1 MAKAQSKAEIRNR
14 FIKQA
19 VDSSTATGKNL
30 EAAAKQTEGRKQHSI
45 DKNEPPKDDEEGKTA
60 WDGDTLDLEN
70 LGKPFDRTEIN
81 EDFLEAI
88 KDAENPGVTG
98 DLQVCQLQGDYL
110 ACMERAF
117 RSRHATR
124 CRHTMHAAARRYG
137 HGHNAGV
144 IRKGVLGYLEG
155 ILKVSKDS
163 V

>member
-1 MAKAQSKAEIRNR
+1 MAKATSKAEIRDR
-14 FIKQA
+14 FTKQA
-19 VDSSTATGKNL
+19 VDSNTATGKNL
-30 EAAAKQTEGRKQHSI
+30 EAAAKQSEGRKQHAI
-45 DKNEPPKDDEEGKTA
+45 DKNE

-70 LGKPFDRTEIN
+70 LGKPFDRKEIS

-98 DLQVCQLQGDYL
+98 DLQVCQMQGDYL

-137 HGHNAGV
+137 HGHDAGV

-155 ILKVSKDS
+155 ILKMSKDS
-163 V
+163 AQ